1 MYTQN
6 QIKVYQNA
14 SMLLIEETELLTME
28 KDLYELLELL
38 DLFGKNE
45 DSPNKLERLYLKKG
59 YIKNSQAKNFR
70 KKKSSKKYKKKGWNI
85 IQIDVNNLVTSF
97 VNSSVFL

>member
-14 SMLLIEETELLTME
+14 SMLLIEETELSTME
-28 KDLYELLELL
+28 KDLYELLQLL

-45 DSPNKLERLYLKKG
+45 DSPNKLERLYLKKKDILKIHKPKILEKKRVVRNTKKRLE
-59 YIKNSQAKNFR
+59 YNSDR
-70 KKKSSKKYKKKGWNI
+70 C
-85 IQIDVNNLVTSF
+85 
-97 VNSSVFL
+97 

>member
-14 SMLLIEETELLTME
+14 SMLLIEETELSTME
-28 KDLYELLELL
+28 KDLYELLQLL

-45 DSPNKLERLYLKKG
+45 DSPNKLERLYLKKKD
-59 YIKNSQAKNFR
+59 ILKIHKPKILE
-70 KKKSSKKYKKKGWNI
+70 KKRVVRNTKKGWNI